1 MKISSYLTNRFQYP
15 PHNPLDWCNLD
26 QVHLQNNIVCSKL
39 NASTHKTTQFVHTTT
54 MSSTVVMNWQNPVT
68 NCHLSTPMTVAC
80 IWHCIVDSCV
90 WERKNEGWGRGVMQ
104 AQAGRGVCVCR
115 KMIYL
120 IFFGQAFYKIYTFF
134 FMEFFFLGF
143 IKILQQNKYW
153 KMLKIFFPKK
163 YFSTKQTEY

>member
-1 MKISSYLTNRFQYP
+1 MVWRKMKISSYLTNRFQYP

-54 MSSTVVMNWQNPVT
+54 MSSTVVMNWQDPVT

-120 IFFGQAFYKIYTFF
+120 IFFGQAFYKFYTFLF
-134 FMEFFFLGF
+134 SWNFFFKVL
-143 IKILQQNKYW
+143 
-153 KMLKIFFPKK
+153 
-163 YFSTKQTEY
+163 